1 MPIYY
6 ELINQVYS
14 HPLRSKHNNSAGKDF
29 LLVSTL
35 LTYNT
40 LTTP

>member
-14 HPLRSKHNNSAGKDF
+14 HPLRSKHNNLVSNDF
-29 LLVSTL
+29 LIEITL
-35 LTYNT
+35 LI
-40 LTTP
+40 